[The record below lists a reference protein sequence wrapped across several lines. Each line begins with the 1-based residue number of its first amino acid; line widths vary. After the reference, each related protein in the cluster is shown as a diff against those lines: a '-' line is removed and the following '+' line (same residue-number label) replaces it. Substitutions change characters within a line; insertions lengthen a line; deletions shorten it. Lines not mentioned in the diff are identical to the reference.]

1 MSNIILFNMI
11 TLDGFFEGPKR
22 DINWHHVDDEFNDFA
37 IEQMNTADGL
47 IFGRVTYQ
55 LMESYWP
62 TPSAIADDPS
72 VANKMNS
79 IPKIVFS
86 RTLKKAEWNNTR
98 LVNGEAA
105 QEIQKLKQQP
115 GRDWFIFGS
124 ADLASSLSSRGLID
138 EYRVIVN
145 PIVLGSGTPLFKSQE
160 EPLSLKL
167 TQSRIFRNGN
177 VLLYYRPEGKV

>member
-1 MSNIILFNMI
+1 MSNIILFNLI
-11 TLDGFFEGPKR
+11 TLDGFFEGPNR
-22 DINWHHVDDEFNDFA
+22 DINWHNVDDEFNEFA

-62 TPSAIADDPS
+62 TPAATADDPI
-72 VANKMNS
+72 VANKMNA

-105 QEIQKLKQQP
+105 EEIQRLKQQP
-115 GRDWFIFGS
+115 RGDWFIFGS
-124 ADLASSLSSRGLID
+124 ADLASSLTSLGLID

-145 PIVLGSGTPLFKSQE
+145 PIVLGSGSPLFKGQK
-160 EPLSLKL
+160 EPLNLKL

-177 VLLYYRPEGKV
+177 VLLYYRPEGKE